1 MPKNFLNIFLVVIST
16 IGSRILGLL
25 RDILIFASFGTTA
38 LNSAFI
44 LAFTLPNLFR
54 RLLGE
59 GALNA
64 ALVPTLT
71 EELEENG
78 EKGAFLFINQV
89 LTRVLFILLIVV
101 ATLGLTLVAIDFIP
115 GLNDRW
121 YLGVELGIVLL
132 PYLVLICLAAIIHAG
147 LSVLKRFTLAALS
160 PVWLN
165 LSMIVSLG
173 GFGFYLG
180 ESSIDR
186 VAYLC
191 GGVIIGGI
199 FQLVLPAVSLNR
211 KGWHPAFDLKRTAR
225 MNELVSLYLPGLAG
239 AAIYQ
244 INIVV
249 TRFLAFWL
257 DDAAVSIL
265 YLANRLLELPL
276 GVFAIAVTTV
286 LFPSLSQFIARND
299 LPGFTRV
306 FHQGVRMITA
316 VTIPAAM
323 GLIILREPILNLL
336 FVWGMFKSNDVM
348 QTMPVVFTL
357 ALALPFYAI
366 GGFTTR
372 GFYALKDTR
381 TPYRLAILNFIVNLF
396 FSLILMGPLGV
407 IGLAIA
413 NVLASVVHTFV
424 LYWMLGKKIPTLKF
438 GSLALPIIKIIIAG
452 FTMSCITAFFWSRV
466 HSSISDPKLAAII
479 AIFIIMP
486 TAIIFYFSLL
496 WVFKFD
502 ELKELWAFIIS
513 VFKRRKTE

>member
-1 MPKNFLNIFLVVIST
+1 MPKNFKNIFLVVIST

-25 RDILIFASFGTTA
+25 RDILIFASFGTSA

-71 EELEENG
+71 EELEEKR
-78 EKGAFLFINQV
+78 EKGAFIFLNQV
-89 LTRVLFILLIVV
+89 LTRVLVVLLIVV
-101 ATLGLTLVAIDFIP
+101 ATLGLALVAIDFVP

-132 PYLVLICLAAIIHAG
+132 PYLILICLAAIFHAG
-147 LSVLKRFTLAALS
+147 LSILKRFTLAALS

-165 LSMIVSLG
+165 LSMIISLG
-173 GFGFYLG
+173 VFGFYLA
-180 ESSIDR
+180 ESSIER

-199 FQLVLPAVSLNR
+199 FQLILPAVSLNR
-211 KGWHPAFDLKRTAR
+211 KGWHPAFDLNRTER

-257 DDAAVSIL
+257 DDAAVAIL

-286 LFPSLSQFIARND
+286 LFPSLSQFAVRNE
-299 LPGFTRV
+299 LQGFARV
-306 FHQGVRMITA
+306 FHQGVRMIAA

-336 FVWGMFKSNDVM
+336 FVWGMFKSYDVM

-357 ALALPFYAI
+357 ALALPFYAV
-366 GGFTTR
+366 GGFATR

-413 NVLASVVHTFV
+413 NVIASVIHTFS
-424 LYWMLGKKIPTLKF
+424 LYWIIGKKTPTLSF
-438 GSLALPIIKIIIAG
+438 SNIASPVIKILIAS
-452 FTMSCITAFFWSRV
+452 FIMSCLTAFFWSGV
-466 HSSISDPKLAAII
+466 HGGVSDPKLAAMIGV
-479 AIFIIMP
+479 FIIMP
-486 TAIIFYFSLL
+486 IAILLYFSLL
-496 WVFKFD
+496 WVLRFD
-502 ELKELWAFIIS
+502 ELKELWALPIS
-513 VFKRRKTE
+513 VFNRRKA

>member
-1 MPKNFLNIFLVVIST
+1 MPKNILNIFFVVIST
-16 IGSRILGLL
+16 VGSRILGLL
-25 RDILIFASFGTTA
+25 RDILIFASFGTSA

-44 LAFTLPNLFR
+44 LAFTLPNLLR

-71 EELEENG
+71 EELEENR
-78 EKGAFLFINQV
+78 EKGTFIFLNQV
-89 LTRVLFILLIVV
+89 LTRALIVLLIVV
-101 ATLGLTLVAIDFIP
+101 VILGVALVIIGFIP
-115 GLNDRW
+115 GLDERW
-121 YLGVELGIVLL
+121 YLGAELGIVLL

-147 LSVLKRFTLAALS
+147 LNILQKFTIAALS

-173 GFGFYLG
+173 VFGFLIAETPIG
-180 ESSIDR
+180 R
-186 VAYLC
+186 VSYLC
-191 GGVIIGGI
+191 GGVIIGGF
-199 FQLVLPAVSLNR
+199 FQLILPALFLNR
-211 KGWHPAFDLKRTAR
+211 EGWRPGFDLKASGR
-225 MNELVSLYLPGLAG
+225 MNDLISLYLPGLAG

-257 DDAAVSIL
+257 DDAAVAIL
-265 YLANRLLELPL
+265 YLANRFLELPL

-286 LFPSLSQFIARND
+286 LFPSLSKLAVRND
-299 LPGFTRV
+299 LPGFTRA
-306 FHQGVRMITA
+306 FHQGIRMILA

-336 FVWGMFKSNDVM
+336 FVWGVFKANDVI
-348 QTMPVVFTL
+348 QTMPVVLTL

-381 TPYRLAILNFIVNLF
+381 TPLRLASLNFIVNLF
-396 FSLILMGPLGV
+396 FSLILMRPLGV

-413 NVLASVVHTFV
+413 NVFASVIHTLI
-424 LYWMLGKKIPTLKF
+424 LYWVLGRKIPALRRGNIALAILKI
-438 GSLALPIIKIIIAG
+438 LIAG
-452 FTMSCITAFFWSRV
+452 SVMGILTAFCWSGIDGW
-466 HSSISDPKLAAII
+466 ISEPKLAATF
-479 AIFIIMP
+479 AVFILIP
-486 TAIIFYFSLL
+486 ASISLYFGIL
-496 WVFKFD
+496 WVLRFD
-502 ELKELWAFIIS
+502 ELKEVWVLITGIFN
-513 VFKRRKTE
+513 REKTQ